1 MMIGNEIDAARKEG
15 VQNSMALVGDVKR
28 QNKAHAPRIV
38 AVDLAMGRVDR
49 KDVDRGR
56 DVLAGNATLWT
67 VVHAGVVNSPAGSR
81 TGVWRGPNVQIFAV
95 LDSPNMVPEVQAASV
110 LEVNIPVLVAT
121 NSLDTVPGG
130 MPVLTRS
137 LVDLLLVA
145 DRSLVQVAS
154 VPGVPVSAVINS
166 QDNVLDGTA
175 VLVRSLV
182 DLNFVVDQSQDH
194 LASALVLGIL
204 DLAVT
209 QLPEII
215 LVGFG
220 GLNRIKVLLNSLVTS
235 GGQGQCGAVAGLQIT
250 AHSLATLIRIRMAR
264 SPKMKFCSCLQ
275 KWMSTEMAQ

>member
-1 MMIGNEIDAARKEG
+1 
-15 VQNSMALVGDVKR
+15 MALVGDVKR
-28 QNKAHAPRIV
+28 QSGTHAPRTA
-38 AVDLAMGRVDR
+38 AVGLSMGRADQ
-49 KDVDRGR
+49 KDVVRRG
-56 DVLAGNATLWT
+56 DVLAAKALSWA
-67 VVHAGVVNSPAGSR
+67 VDHADVVNSPEGSR
-81 TGVWRGPNVQIFAV
+81 AGVRRGLNVQIFAV
-95 LDSPNMVPEVQAASV
+95 LDSPNMFLEVRAPLG
-110 LEVNIPVLVAT
+110 LEVNIPVLVVT
-121 NSLDTVPGG
+121 NSPDTVPGG
-130 MPVLTRS
+130 MAVLARS
-137 LVDLLLVA
+137 LADLILVA